1 MKLDPR
7 GSTVL
12 GEDRRRHLARVQQ
25 SVASDGRDQRRPIPL
40 RHPGEFHHGRRRNR
54 DQARDRMGRVP
65 FDGAAVTFEAD
76 QFAASR
82 RTGWS
87 VVVEGVARVVPYD
100 DVGRLGANFPTPIV
114 KVPGV
119 RVFEIV
125 PFKVTGRS
133 VEPDLRG
140 ERGDLAAGR
149 WPEAA
154 GESPEVDPHLGR
166 DAAGAL
172 SSALGS
178 TLGDLSSEIADTDN
192 PVFRKTLLERR
203 RLLESVAAELRLP
216 TPPDSTPVSIRVKC
230 QSSPLLES
238 QGRPALCPKA
248 MKIAQSPCTCSIS
261 NA

>member
-12 GEDRRRHLARVQQ
+12 GEDACRRHLARV
-25 SVASDGRDQRRPIPL
+25 AAECGI
-40 RHPGEFHHGRRRNR
+40 
-54 DQARDRMGRVP
+54 GRVAINGDRSP
-65 FDGAAVTFEAD
+65 YVIPVNFTMVGGGIVIRLGTGWAAYHLDGAAVTFEAD

-100 DVGRLGANFPTPIV
+100 DVGRLGANLPTPIV

-154 GESPEVDPHLGR
+154 GESPEVDLHLGR

-192 PVFRKTLLERR
+192 ASFRRTLLERR
-203 RLLESVAAELRLP
+203 RLLEHIAEQLTITR
-216 TPPDSTPVSIRVKC
+216 TP
-230 QSSPLLES
+230 
-238 QGRPALCPKA
+238 
-248 MKIAQSPCTCSIS
+248 
-261 NA
+261 